1 MRLQEPSIWCP
12 GSFLNQKS
20 IEEQSMRFPSWSFET
35 TKYIYISLL
44 WISLSIPVF
53 LHIDQKHRL
62 QVNITPQG
70 PHLASGWLPANLQEA
85 MNNGFPYPETITAS
99 GRPRKSRVDMKHT
112 PTCHVSYYLWG
123 FKFQTM
129 SRMVTLTKF
138 NKDTKNYGLWIVYP
152 FKYGCFWY
160 LCSISGWLCYVSFF
174 FEYLIVC
181 FYVFIDI
188 LRKDDHI
195 FPPGT
200 SLSFVLYWF

>member
-1 MRLQEPSIWCP
+1 
-12 GSFLNQKS
+12 
-20 IEEQSMRFPSWSFET
+20 
-35 TKYIYISLL
+35 
-44 WISLSIPVF
+44 
-53 LHIDQKHRL
+53 
-62 QVNITPQG
+62 
-70 PHLASGWLPANLQEA
+70 

-123 FKFQTM
+123 FKFQTI

-138 NKDTKNYGLWIVYP
+138 NKDTKNDGLWIVYP
-152 FKYGCFWY
+152 FKYGYFWY

-174 FEYLIVC
+174 LEYLIVC

-188 LRKDDHI
+188 LRKDDNI

-200 SLSFVLYWF
+200 SSSFCFKLILMSICLKHIGTADYLVKNLEHPDPLEGRCPESNDQTKLFHRESVGGRNPTNHLSTG